1 MSKLILVRGIPGSGK
16 STYARSLGIP
26 DHFEADMYFEKFHG
40 GAFVPAEIKKA
51 HEWCQSQATTAM
63 AKGRDVVVSNT
74 FVRKWEME
82 FYLNAAKTLGIE
94 VEIVVCRGNFQNV
107 HGVPPE
113 KVAEMA
119 RRFEE

>member
-16 STYARSLGIP
+16 STYARSLGI
-26 DHFEADMYFEKFHG
+26 DHFEADMYFEKFHNG
-40 GAFVPAEIKKA
+40 TFVPAEIKKA
-51 HEWCQSQATTAM
+51 HEWCQKHTLGSM
-63 AKGRDVVVSNT
+63 LLNRDVVVSNT

-82 FYLNAAKTLGIE
+82 FYLTAAKTLGVE

-113 KVAEMA
+113 KVAQMA
-119 RRFEE
+119 ERFEE